1 MKSYKSKTRLE
12 IKNTGLG
19 GEEVSENMQLL
30 EDIIE
35 RFEESKRRTNSDTQK
50 RQSTSKTK
58 KIKLKK

>member
-19 GEEVSENMQLL
+19 GEEVSENKQLL